1 MFRTMNDTLTL
12 MRLYAKR
19 RRVELT
25 TLGRLMRSSST
36 VAERLAEGR
45 VTVATVRRIERWLS
59 DNWPDDLDW
68 PADIPRPA
76 PRPEDEAA

>member
-1 MFRTMNDTLTL
+1 MNDTVTL

-36 VAERLAEGR
+36 VAERLAQGR
-45 VTVATVRRIERWLS
+45 VTIATVQRIEQWLS
-59 DNWPDDLDW
+59 DNWPADLDW

-76 PRPEDEAA
+76 PSRTPSPKDEAA